1 MGTFYLVK
9 ISRNFSSAVNGKRS
23 LVRPTGKFSEKVEI
37 LRRLV
42 PYDGPQLSR
51 QNQKPRGKNKIPH
64 GNTKNLTAKS
74 KYLTAKSK
82 YLTAKPKTSRQNQNT
97 SRQNTSQ
104 QNQILHSK
112 NQLTD
117 GKSKYP
123 QQNQSY
129 FAFAVKYLV
138 LL

>member
-37 LRRLV
+37 LKRLV
-42 PYDGPQLSR
+42 PYGGPQLSR
-51 QNQKPRGKNKIPH
+51 QNQKPRGKNNTSRQNQKPH
-64 GNTKNLTAKS
+64 SKNKNLM
-74 KYLTAKSK
+74 
-82 YLTAKPKTSRQNQNT
+82 AKPKASRQNQNT
-97 SRQNTSQ
+97 SR

-112 NQLTD
+112 NQLTN